1 MEQGGKRLNKLNSAL
16 PKVSVICVTF
26 NSADTLPNMLKSY
39 AQYKTDDTELVI
51 IDGNSTDSTITVIK
65 ENESL
70 IDFWISEPDGG
81 IYEAMN
87 KAIQYTKGQWL
98 VFIGSDDELAQ
109 GFGDMAAVLKEP
121 DTIYYG
127 NVIYYGNEFC
137 KVYDDYYLTKL
148 NICHQGIFYPGA
160 VFDKYQYDTKYR
172 VYADYH
178 LNLRLWKDPAFKFVH
193 EDYLVASFPEGGFSF
208 YTKDLVFESERDQ
221 LFKQYLKRTSYYR
234 YLNRTIGAFKTLI
247 RFILNK

>member
-1 MEQGGKRLNKLNSAL
+1 MQQGGKRLNDLNETL
-16 PKVSVICVTF
+16 PKASIVCVTF
-26 NSADTLPNMLKSY
+26 NAAGTLPHLFNSI
-39 AQYKTDDTELVI
+39 ATYKPANTELVI
-51 IDGNSTDSTITVIK
+51 IDGNSTDNTLNILK

-87 KAIQYTKGQWL
+87 KAVTHTKGQWII
-98 VFIGSDDELAQ
+98 FIGADDELAE
-109 GFGDMAAVLKEP
+109 GFGDMVAALKEP

-127 NVIYYGNEFC
+127 NVIYYGNEFR

-148 NICHQGIFYPGA
+148 NICHQGIFYPKG

-178 LNLRLWKDPAFKFVH
+178 LNLRLWKDPEFKFVH
-193 EDYLVASFPEGGFSF
+193 EDFLVASFPEGGFSF
-208 YTKDLVFESERDQ
+208 TTKDLVFESERDQ
-221 LFKQYLKRTSYYR
+221 LFKAYLKPASYYR
-234 YLNRTIGAFKTLI
+234 YLNRTVGAFKTFI